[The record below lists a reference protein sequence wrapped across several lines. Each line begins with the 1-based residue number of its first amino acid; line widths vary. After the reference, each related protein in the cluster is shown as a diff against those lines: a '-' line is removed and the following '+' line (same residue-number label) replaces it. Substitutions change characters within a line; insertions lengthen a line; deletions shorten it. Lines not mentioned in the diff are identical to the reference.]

1 MSFNAV
7 MAAYLSAGLLEQAVA
22 VLEAMHVP
30 PTAATF
36 LQLQA
41 AAARLNEPTAA
52 LHAWSLARA
61 QRVPLHI
68 DMLNL
73 HMGCLIRVVR
83 LPFTLAPECR
93 GCGAPSVH
101 ASVLART

>member
-1 MSFNAV
+1 M
-7 MAAYLSAGLLEQAVA
+7 EIQ
-22 VLEAMHVP
+22 HVDVQRHALRARERP
-30 PTAATF
+30 RMQRRRRLVEPRRGG